1 MKITYSG
8 GNHYRLFF
16 YRKKVFTKQEGDM
29 NLRKIVKQIIV
40 MGMAVMLTIQPGYMG
55 NDKNVYGAEST
66 KADSFY
72 LPSANANGVIGATM
86 PYTRY
91 DTEKASLAGGAVIAK
106 SDSYSNSSI
115 ATQASNQSYAR
126 LPKSGASV
134 EWTMETSGDGVT
146 MRFTM
151 PDSSDGKGKTG
162 SLDVYVNGK
171 LEKTV
176 SLTSYYMWQYFAA
189 GKGHP
194 SDTNNGGYPLFAF
207 DEVHFKLNTSLKKGD
222 KIKIQSSGVGNME
235 YGVDFIEVEQVPG
248 EIKQPANSLS
258 VVDYGAKPNDD
269 KDDATAINN
278 CIYAAKNSK
287 KDVYFPAGTYKM
299 SKKMKILGENIK
311 ITGAGMW
318 YTNIQFT
325 SDQQGGGGVTGKCKN
340 VEISNMYLN
349 SNLRSRYNESANY
362 KCFADVFEG
371 GSVIHDI
378 WEEHFE
384 CGFWLGDY
392 DKDTNYSDG
401 LKIVNSRIRNNL
413 ADGVNFC
420 QGTSNAAVYNC
431 SVRNNGDDGLA
442 MWNNDYYSKDEERN
456 VFAYN
461 TIEFN
466 WRAGGIAVYGGNGH
480 KIYNNY
486 ICDMTMSCGI
496 HLNTV
501 FSGYKFNNNKDG
513 IKFDNNIIIKSGC
526 SKDSWNGTMAA
537 IDITGGVKNVT
548 FNNTKIYEAQHDGI
562 RVGQDCS
569 NIVFNNTKIYKS
581 GADGNTSRKGA
592 ALYLDT
598 AQNVVFNNIE
608 IAKSGYNN
616 SAGWPIY
623 SHIYGTVNTNN
634 IKNYVDVSSK
644 EYTIP
649 SYPTAGTF
657 STSKPA
663 NGGSEN
669 PTTKPANGGSEN
681 PTTKPTVKP
690 TVKVNGTKVNS
701 ASKKRASAKIK
712 ISLKKAK
719 SVTGYQIQIAT
730 NKKFKKVLVSKKVKK
745 YKFVLKSSKIKN
757 KKTLYLR
764 ARAYKVVSK
773 KTYVSNWTK
782 AKKVKVTK

>member
-1 MKITYSG
+1 
-8 GNHYRLFF
+8 
-16 YRKKVFTKQEGDM
+16 
-29 NLRKIVKQIIV
+29 
-40 MGMAVMLTIQPGYMG
+40 
-55 NDKNVYGAEST
+55 
-66 KADSFY
+66 
-72 LPSANANGVIGATM
+72 
-86 PYTRY
+86 
-91 DTEKASLAGGAVIAK
+91 
-106 SDSYSNSSI
+106 
-115 ATQASNQSYAR
+115 
-126 LPKSGASV
+126 
-134 EWTMETSGDGVT
+134 
-146 MRFTM
+146 
-151 PDSSDGKGKTG
+151 
-162 SLDVYVNGK
+162 
-171 LEKTV
+171 
-176 SLTSYYMWQYFAA
+176 
-189 GKGHP
+189 
-194 SDTNNGGYPLFAF
+194 
-207 DEVHFKLNTSLKKGD
+207 
-222 KIKIQSSGVGNME
+222 
-235 YGVDFIEVEQVPG
+235 
-248 EIKQPANSLS
+248 
-258 VVDYGAKPNDD
+258 
-269 KDDATAINN
+269 
-278 CIYAAKNSK
+278 
-287 KDVYFPAGTYKM
+287 
-299 SKKMKILGENIK
+299 MKILGENIK
-311 ITGAGMW
+311 VTGAGMW

-325 SDQQGGGGVTGKCKN
+325 SDEQGGGGVTGKCKN

-349 SNLRSRYNESANY
+349 SNLRSRYSESANY

-392 DKDTNYSDG
+392 DRDTNYSDG

-442 MWNNDYYSKDEERN
+442 MWNNNYYSKDEEKN

-486 ICDMTMSCGI
+486 ICDTTMSCGI

-569 NIVFNNTKIYKS
+569 NIIFNNTKIYKS

-598 AQNVVFNNIE
+598 AQNVIFNNVE
-608 IAKSGYNN
+608 IAKSAYSNA
-616 SAGWPIY
+616 AGWPIY
-623 SHIYGTVNTNN
+623 SHIYDTVNTNN
-634 IKNYVDVSSK
+634 IKNYVNVSSK

-649 SYPTAGTF
+649 SYPKAGTF
-657 STSKPA
+657 STGKPS

-669 PTTKPANGGSEN
+669 PTTKPMV
-681 PTTKPTVKP
+681 KPTVKP
-690 TVKVNGTKVNS
+690 IVKVNVTKVKS
-701 ASKKRASAKIK
+701 ASKKRASYKIK

-782 AKKVKVTK
+782 AKKVKVTR

>member
-1 MKITYSG
+1 
-8 GNHYRLFF
+8 
-16 YRKKVFTKQEGDM
+16 M

-55 NDKNVYGAEST
+55 NDNKKVYGAEST

-72 LPSANANGVIGATM
+72 LPSANANGVIGAIM

-146 MRFTM
+146 VRFTM

-171 LEKTV
+171 LAEKV
-176 SLTSYYMWQYFAA
+176 NLTSYYMWQYFAA

-207 DEVHFKLNTSLKKGD
+207 DEVHFKLNKSLKKGD
-222 KIKIQSSGVGNME
+222 KIKIQNSGAGNME

-248 EIKQPANSLS
+248 EIKQPTNSLS
-258 VVDYGAKPNDD
+258 VVDFGAKPNDD
-269 KDDATAINN
+269 TDDATAINN

-311 ITGAGMW
+311 VTGAGMW

-349 SNLRSRYNESANY
+349 SNLRSRYSESANY

-392 DKDTNYSDG
+392 DRDTNYSDG

-442 MWNNDYYSKDEERN
+442 MWNNNYYSKDEEKN

-486 ICDMTMSCGI
+486 ICDTTMSCGI

-569 NIVFNNTKIYKS
+569 NIIFNNTKIYKS

-598 AQNVVFNNIE
+598 AQNVIFNNVE
-608 IAKSGYNN
+608 IAKSAYSNA
-616 SAGWPIY
+616 AGWPIY
-623 SHIYGTVNTNN
+623 SHIYDTVNTNN
-634 IKNYVDVSSK
+634 IKNYVNVSSK
-644 EYTIP
+644 KYTIP
-649 SYPTAGTF
+649 SYPKAGTF
-657 STSKPA
+657 STGKP
-663 NGGSEN
+663 S
-669 PTTKPANGGSEN
+669 NGGSEN

-690 TVKVNGTKVNS
+690 TVKPIVKVNVTKVKS
-701 ASKKRASAKIK
+701 ASKKRASYKIK